1 MSKRHFLDFEQPVA
15 ELEAKIDELR
25 YVQNESAVD
34 ISEEID
40 RLSKKS
46 LLLTKDIYSGLTPW
60 QVTQIARHPQRPYT
74 LDYVA
79 EVFTDFQELHGD
91 RAFADDQSIVGGLAR
106 FNGQPVHGARPPEG
120 PRHQGAAACATS
132 ACRGPRATARRCG

>member
-79 EVFTDFQELHGD
+79 EVFTDYQELHGD
-91 RAFADDQSIVGGLAR
+91 RSFADDQSIVGGLAR
-106 FNGQPVHGARPPEG
+106 FNGQACMVLGHQKGAT
-120 PRHQGAAACATS
+120 PRSGACATS
-132 ACRGPRATARRCG
+132 ACRGPRAIARRSG